1 MKKFRLLA
9 LDIDGTLLDDNKE
22 IPAANRQALAKAVE
36 QGVQVAIASGRMT
49 PRIDAVAEELGI
61 DPIII
66 AYNGGKV
73 LAPRREERRML
84 VHEPLPAPVAE
95 RFIQFSQKEGLLLNF
110 YHEDRLYAEDGAQR
124 RPLMEIYSRRTGAE
138 YVIES
143 DLARFMGIT
152 PTKLILLAE
161 PARRDLLYEEFKEEL
176 GERAFLAKSEPEY
189 LEIMAPKVN
198 KGSSITGPMCS
209 FSRSTMGPSPSNM
222 VASAAEISEGRV

>member
-22 IPAANRQALAKAVE
+22 IPTANRRALTKAVE

-84 VHEPLPAPVAE
+84 VHKPLPAEVAE
-95 RFIQFSQKEGLLLNF
+95 RLIQFSKDEGLLLNF

-124 RPLMEIYSRRTGAE
+124 RPFMEIYSRRTGAE

-143 DLARFMGIT
+143 DLARFMGIA
-152 PTKLILLAE
+152 PTK
-161 PARRDLLYEEFKEEL
+161 
-176 GERAFLAKSEPEY
+176 AK
-189 LEIMAPKVN
+189 
-198 KGSSITGPMCS
+198 
-209 FSRSTMGPSPSNM
+209 
-222 VASAAEISEGRV
+222 